1 MLGDIAVSL
10 LQCTEPVPATRQPS
24 TSFSAIPSKD
34 AEGFPSRWR
43 VPLLPG
49 LLDTP
54 SQVCLP
60 LHDTM
65 IPLSNF
71 LHEWERLPGV
81 SLWVLRTIRT
91 GYTLQFGKNP
101 PRFDGVHLT
110 VVNSA
115 AKASVLQQELSSLL
129 QKGAIE
135 EVPQSEVERGFFSRY
150 FLVPKRDGGLR
161 PILDLRRLNLSLYK
175 GKFKMLTMRTI
186 MSQVQEGDWFVTIDL
201 KDAYFHIQVVH
212 RHRRFL
218 RFAFGGKAYQYKVL
232 PFGLALAPRTFTK
245 CMDAALAPL
254 RLQGIRVLNYLDD
267 WLILAHS
274 RELVSRHRDIVLG
287 HIHSLGLRMNA
298 KKSVL
303 LPSQRTVFLGVR
315 LDSVQMQARLAPAR
329 IPVFTA
335 CLARFK
341 LDHHVSVAT
350 CRRLLGLMAAA
361 SPVLPLG
368 LLHMRPFLWWMKE
381 LRLHPTVPATRLVRV
396 SRSCCRHLLM
406 WRDPVFLRSGV
417 RMGAIHRRH
426 MITTDASMT
435 GWGVVFEGRPASG
448 EWKEEFLFWHINCLE
463 LRAVFLAL
471 KYFLPVL
478 GEHHVIVRTDNMA
491 VVSHIN
497 RQGGSRSR
505 TLDRLARHLLLW
517 SQDKFLSLRA
527 VHVPGVLNLA
537 ADFLSRQKLKPGE
550 WMLNRQ
556 TVSQIWDLFGK
567 AEVDLFASQESSQC
581 PLWFSLSFPTTLG
594 IDAFAPPMA
603 ECQSVRVS
611 ANKADSGS
619 TMQSEGER
627 CPSPSHSPILA
638 LPDLVLGANSPL
650 VSASLGDSD
659 QAGLTVPASGQDLA
673 SSAGALEV
681 VGMAHT
687 GPRAVIDGL
696 PAEVQE
702 TIASARAP
710 ATRKLYSSKW
720 GVFESWCL
728 TRAIDP
734 VNCPVGPVLEFLQER
749 LTAGAAATTLR
760 VYVAAIAARR
770 ELDEIPL
777 GRHQLVSAFMR
788 GPDALGPV
796 RPTAVPSWDLSVV
809 LEGLVT
815 APFEPLES
823 ASDRILTL
831 KVVLL
836 LALTSLKRV
845 GDLQAF
851 SVSETCMDFAP
862 GLVKVTLRPRPGY
875 IPKVLSTSFRSQV
888 VTLHSF
894 HPPPFASSEDERL
907 HMLCPVRALKLYVD
921 RSKVW
926 RKSPQLLICFG
937 AGRRGLA
944 TSKQRISHW
953 VRDAISLAYEAR
965 GTPFTS

>member
-1 MLGDIAVSL
+1 MQIQFTLIFTRAGSWGTRSSFPLSSSSIRRPANRMLGDTAVSL
-10 LQCTEPVPATRQPS
+10 LQCTKPVPATRQPS
-24 TSFSAIPSKD
+24 TSLPIIPSKE
-34 AEGFPSRWR
+34 AEGSPSRRR

-60 LHDTM
+60 LHDTL
-65 IPLSNF
+65 IPLSHF

-81 SLWVLRTIRT
+81 LLWVLRTIRT

-115 AKASVLQQELSSLL
+115 SKASVLQQELSSLL

-274 RELVSRHRDIVLG
+274 RELVSRHRDIVLS

-315 LDSVQMQARLAPAR
+315 LDSVQMQASLAPAR
-329 IPVFTA
+329 IPVLTA

-341 LDHHVSVAT
+341 LGHHVSVGT

-381 LRLHPTVPATRLVRV
+381 LRLHPTVPATRLIRV
-396 SRSCCRHLLM
+396 PRSCCRYLLM
-406 WRDPVFLRSGV
+406 WRDPVFLQSGV

-426 MITTDASMT
+426 MIKKS
-435 GWGVVFEGRPASG
+435 GGGPLCFSRVIPVPALVLP
-448 EWKEEFLFWHINCLE
+448 EF
-463 LRAVFLAL
+463 
-471 KYFLPVL
+471 P
-478 GEHHVIVRTDNMA
+478 D
-491 VVSHIN
+491 
-497 RQGGSRSR
+497 
-505 TLDRLARHLLLW
+505 
-517 SQDKFLSLRA
+517 
-527 VHVPGVLNLA
+527 
-537 ADFLSRQKLKPGE
+537 DFGHRCS
-550 WMLNRQ
+550 
-556 TVSQIWDLFGK
+556 
-567 AEVDLFASQESSQC
+567 
-581 PLWFSLSFPTTLG
+581 
-594 IDAFAPPMA
+594 MA

-659 QAGLTVPASGQDLA
+659 QAGPTVPASGQDLA

-681 VGMAHT
+681 VGMALT

-702 TIASARAP
+702 TIASASAP

-734 VNCPVGPVLEFLQER
+734 VNCPVGPS
-749 LTAGAAATTLR
+749 AGVFTRKADSGGSC
-760 VYVAAIAARR
+760 Y
-770 ELDEIPL
+770 
-777 GRHQLVSAFMR
+777 
-788 GPDALGPV
+788 
-796 RPTAVPSWDLSVV
+796 
-809 LEGLVT
+809 
-815 APFEPLES
+815 
-823 ASDRILTL
+823 
-831 KVVLL
+831 
-836 LALTSLKRV
+836 
-845 GDLQAF
+845 
-851 SVSETCMDFAP
+851 
-862 GLVKVTLRPRPGY
+862 
-875 IPKVLSTSFRSQV
+875 
-888 VTLHSF
+888 
-894 HPPPFASSEDERL
+894 HP
-907 HMLCPVRALKLYVD
+907 
-921 RSKVW
+921 
-926 RKSPQLLICFG
+926 
-937 AGRRGLA
+937 
-944 TSKQRISHW
+944 
-953 VRDAISLAYEAR
+953 
-965 GTPFTS
+965 

>member
-1 MLGDIAVSL
+1 
-10 LQCTEPVPATRQPS
+10 
-24 TSFSAIPSKD
+24 
-34 AEGFPSRWR
+34 
-43 VPLLPG
+43 
-49 LLDTP
+49 
-54 SQVCLP
+54 
-60 LHDTM
+60 
-65 IPLSNF
+65 
-71 LHEWERLPGV
+71 
-81 SLWVLRTIRT
+81 
-91 GYTLQFGKNP
+91 
-101 PRFDGVHLT
+101 
-110 VVNSA
+110 
-115 AKASVLQQELSSLL
+115 
-129 QKGAIE
+129 
-135 EVPQSEVERGFFSRY
+135 
-150 FLVPKRDGGLR
+150 
-161 PILDLRRLNLSLYK
+161 
-175 GKFKMLTMRTI
+175 
-186 MSQVQEGDWFVTIDL
+186 
-201 KDAYFHIQVVH
+201 
-212 RHRRFL
+212 
-218 RFAFGGKAYQYKVL
+218 
-232 PFGLALAPRTFTK
+232 
-245 CMDAALAPL
+245 
-254 RLQGIRVLNYLDD
+254 
-267 WLILAHS
+267 
-274 RELVSRHRDIVLG
+274 
-287 HIHSLGLRMNA
+287 
-298 KKSVL
+298 
-303 LPSQRTVFLGVR
+303 
-315 LDSVQMQARLAPAR
+315 
-329 IPVFTA
+329 
-335 CLARFK
+335 
-341 LDHHVSVAT
+341 
-350 CRRLLGLMAAA
+350 
-361 SPVLPLG
+361 
-368 LLHMRPFLWWMKE
+368 
-381 LRLHPTVPATRLVRV
+381 
-396 SRSCCRHLLM
+396 
-406 WRDPVFLRSGV
+406 
-417 RMGAIHRRH
+417 MGAIHRRH

-435 GWGVVFEGRPASG
+435 GWGAVFEGRPASG

-505 TLDRLARHLLLW
+505 TLDRLVRHLLLW

-594 IDAFAPPMA
+594 IDAFAHPWPNVSLYA
-603 ECQSVRVS
+603 FS

-619 TMQSEGER
+619 TMQSEGEQ

-777 GRHQLVSAFMR
+777 GRHRLVSAFMR
-788 GPDALGPV
+788 GARRLRPV

-965 GTPFTS
+965 ELPSPLSLRAHSTRGVASSQALFRGVPLEDICVAAGWSSPHTFVRFYNLDVDTAPGSQVLSV